1 MTLARVKIM
10 NDHII
15 ASWQAARCT
24 AARYVV
30 YIDTISGNSLRP
42 AVIALFR
49 SLTRR
54 YSIQSSWLRSSALT
68 LLHLFSL
75 SLSPSFSLLFSL
87 RPPPRCGFIHSR
99 MLAFRSS
106 FLSASVSCSFR
117 SLLPFFLSP
126 VSALLSLSLSLRF
139 TGVFYSF
146 TRVHAFSLHFFPP
159 PLFFFLIP
167 LAMTV
172 VYTGTNGAL
181 ALLYIYNRLEVF
193 CILIKKI

>member
-10 NDHII
+10 NGHII

-126 VSALLSLSLSLRF
+126 VSALLSLSLSLSVSPVSSIHSLECTLSRC
-139 TGVFYSF
+139 T
-146 TRVHAFSLHFFPP
+146 FS
-159 PLFFFLIP
+159 PLLCFFF
-167 LAMTV
+167 
-172 VYTGTNGAL
+172 
-181 ALLYIYNRLEVF
+181 
-193 CILIKKI
+193 

>member
-30 YIDTISGNSLRP
+30 CIDTISGSSLRP

-75 SLSPSFSLLFSL
+75 SLPLFHFFSPFVLRHVADSFTLACSRSVLLFFLLRSLVPSDRCYLSSSRPFLPSF
-87 RPPPRCGFIHSR
+87 
-99 MLAFRSS
+99 
-106 FLSASVSCSFR
+106 
-117 SLLPFFLSP
+117 
-126 VSALLSLSLSLRF
+126 LSLSLRF